1 MSPRPQA
8 ASMTL
13 HNISLTITMLSARA
27 LFVVGCSA
35 CLASHLLALQ
45 LSARLHVTIP
55 DVYLTYDTCLPKLG
69 KLDSR
74 GVPVLPNHVLGSTQI
89 HSKHQ
94 QPARKTLCRRAR
106 IHVAADWEADVDRFV
121 DSCLKKCCAMRLLVM
136 WRTLPCTTMDAP
148 MSSRYGR
155 ECYIVII
162 VGTN

>member
-55 DVYLTYDTCLPKLG
+55 GVYLTYDTCLPKLG

-106 IHVAADWEADVDRFV
+106 IHVAADWEEMLRNAPAGDVADAALRHDGR
-121 DSCLKKCCAMRLLVM
+121 SHELKIWERVLHCHHS
-136 WRTLPCTTMDAP
+136 WD
-148 MSSRYGR
+148 
-155 ECYIVII
+155 
-162 VGTN
+162 